1 MLRGREYKGKE
12 VAVKKFK
19 SHEAEMIKEMMNE
32 MNIMS
37 SLNHPNIVKCYG
49 YSFTRDGYP
58 LLIMERAE
66 KSLALSFREE
76 TLGNVK

>member
-1 MLRGREYKGKE
+1 MGREYKGKE

-19 SHEAEMIKEMMNE
+19 SHEATMIKEMMNE
-32 MNIMS
+32 MSIMS

-76 TLGNVK
+76 TLRHVK